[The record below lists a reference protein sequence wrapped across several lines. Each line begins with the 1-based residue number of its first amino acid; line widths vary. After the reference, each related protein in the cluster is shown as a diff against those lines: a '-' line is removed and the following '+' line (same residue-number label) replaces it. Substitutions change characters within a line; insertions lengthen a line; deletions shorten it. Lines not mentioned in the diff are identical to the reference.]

1 MTFRRSF
8 SRSVPDCAS
17 SLKQIGPSYAIATVA
32 VILIIVVIIAAA
44 GAGAYLIVMNGGSS
58 TTSPSTNSSGS
69 TSSVPSS
76 SSSSSSSYSQ
86 LSSSSTTSGSSFYL
100 SNIITSFKD
109 LIGNFSQMTVEY
121 ESSAGNLTL
130 SYKVLGTYMINSTQL
145 TETNFTAINT
155 SENSSA
161 LLWFNPLGNIT
172 MVTYQGVNYTGSAI
186 ISASA
191 VYVSAFLSMVD
202 SAQTYLSDFSQ
213 ANLVGSGIQTFGA
226 TELQVWSYTWTF
238 GSVSYNFHV
247 GNLQGTQIYLIT
259 YYQLSAA
266 GSTDTF
272 QLISLTKA

>member
-1 MTFRRSF
+1 
-8 SRSVPDCAS
+8 
-17 SLKQIGPSYAIATVA
+17 
-32 VILIIVVIIAAA
+32 
-44 GAGAYLIVMNGGSS
+44 
-58 TTSPSTNSSGS
+58 
-69 TSSVPSS
+69 
-76 SSSSSSSYSQ
+76 
-86 LSSSSTTSGSSFYL
+86 
-100 SNIITSFKD
+100 
-109 LIGNFSQMTVEY
+109 MTVEY

-145 TETNFTAINT
+145 TETNFTAIST